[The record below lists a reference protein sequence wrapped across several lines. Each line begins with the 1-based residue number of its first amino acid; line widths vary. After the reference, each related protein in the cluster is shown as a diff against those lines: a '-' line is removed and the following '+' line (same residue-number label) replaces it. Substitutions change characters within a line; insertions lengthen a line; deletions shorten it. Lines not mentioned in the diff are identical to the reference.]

1 MDIARWLEGLG
12 LEQYQY
18 AFRESDVDAAVVPYL
33 TADDLTALGVTSVGH
48 RRKLLAAIAAL
59 RRAPQWAETTAAGAT
74 TVPRGHTPV
83 ADAERRQ
90 VTVMFCDLVGSTA
103 LSFQLDPEDLR
114 EVIGAY
120 HSCIAQTI
128 GRYDGFVAKYMGDGV
143 LVYFGYP
150 QAHEDDAERAVRA
163 GLALVDAVA
172 EIATADRKLSV
183 RIGIGTGIV
192 VVGDLIGKGSAQEQA
207 VVGDTPNLAARLQAL
222 ARPNAVVIGPRTR
235 RLLGEL
241 FEYRD
246 LGPFE
251 LAGMTEPGR
260 AYEVLHQ
267 SGIESRFEALHSV
280 QLTPLVGREQEIQ
293 LLLRRWQRAKSG
305 SGQVVL
311 LSGEPGIGKSRI
323 TSALLDK
330 IQTEPHTRLRYFCSP
345 YHQVSALYPFIAQ
358 LERAAGFERDDTAA
372 QKLGKLQRLLA
383 PGARRD
389 SEIMLLAELLSL
401 PNSSAELNLS
411 PRRKRQLLLEALLHQ
426 FEAAAQDRPV
436 LLVFE
441 DVHWI
446 DPTSRELLDLTL
458 DRVSQ
463 LPILVVITFR
473 PEFDHAWSGPPQV
486 TTLALNRLGESDGA
500 ALVEHVAGE
509 AGLSREIVDE
519 IVERADGVPLFV
531 EELTKAV
538 LESGSRGNRVAA
550 VLTTHP
556 LPNLAIPPT
565 LQASLLARLDR
576 LGPIARD
583 IAQIGAVLGREF
595 SYALIR
601 QVAGRRDAELQAAL
615 DRLTQSALVSYRETG
630 PAASYLFKHALV
642 RDTAYGT
649 LLRGRRRE
657 LHARV
662 AVAIVERFPQL
673 AQSQPELVAH
683 HYTEGHNNERA
694 AAFWYQAGQ
703 HASAR
708 FAIREAVAHFTKGME
723 LLAALPDSE
732 ARDRREL
739 EFQLAL
745 VVPLVAMHGFGSD
758 EVEICAKRAKDL
770 SDRCG
775 DPRSRFA
782 AYRFVWNSCLLRRPL
797 AQTVALA
804 RTLMDLARQD
814 GDAARLAIAHR
825 ALGRSTHI
833 AGMQTDADELLATGA
848 TLADRVADAEFT
860 AYSEHPGI
868 ICRAYRGQLRC
879 LRGFLD
885 DAARLAETA
894 VGRARMVYS
903 PFILAW
909 SLIVAAQTHL
919 FRRDA
924 CAAERAAREAITLS
938 REHGL
943 PQWMAFG
950 QQCLG
955 RILCQQGDWRGGIE
969 LQREAMD
976 SLHAAGSLLHTTRSQ
991 LHLAESFLT
1000 LGDVDQTRLH
1010 LNAAFAHLQ
1019 THGEA
1024 YLASEL
1030 HLVKLKLL
1038 KAEGAPNEAF
1048 KQPIQMGLDI
1058 ARRQGAHLLE
1068 LRLAA
1073 WIAGMW
1079 RDLGMPT
1086 EAHDL
1091 LAPIYGWFTEGFDT
1105 PDLREAK
1112 GLLDELG

>member
-1 MDIARWLEGLG
+1 MDITRWLEGL
-12 LEQYQY
+12 EQYEQ
-18 AFRESDVDAAVVPYL
+18 AFRKGDVGAEVLPEL
-33 TADDLTALGVTSVGH
+33 TADYLSAVGVTSVGH
-48 RRKLLAAIAAL
+48 RRKLLAAIASLRPASQSAPDL
-59 RRAPQWAETTAAGAT
+59 AAARAATMSLARRAVAG
-74 TVPRGHTPV
+74 
-83 ADAERRQ
+83 AERRQ

-114 EVIGAY
+114 EVIAAY
-120 HSCIAQTI
+120 HSCVAQTI
-128 GRYDGFVAKYMGDGV
+128 ARYDGFVAKYMGDGV

-163 GLALVDAVA
+163 GLALVAAAA
-172 EIATADRKLSV
+172 EIATIHCKLSL

-192 VVGDLIGKGSAQEQA
+192 VIGDLIGEGSAQEQA
-207 VVGDTPNLAARLQAL
+207 IVGDTPNLAARLQAL
-222 ARPNAVVIGPRTR
+222 AEPNTVVIGRRTR
-235 RLLGEL
+235 RLLGDL
-241 FEYRD
+241 FQYRD
-246 LGPFE
+246 LGP
-251 LAGMTEPGR
+251 LKLKGAVEPAR
-260 AYEVLHQ
+260 AYQVLHQ
-267 SGIESRFEALHSV
+267 SAIESRFEALHSAR
-280 QLTPLVGREQEIQ
+280 LAPLVGREQEIK
-293 LLLRRWQRAKSG
+293 LLLRCWQRAKSG
-305 SGQVVL
+305 NGQVVL

-323 TSALLDK
+323 ASTLLEK
-330 IQTEPHTRLRYFCSP
+330 TQTEPQTRSRYFCSP
-345 YHQVSALYPFIAQ
+345 YHQESALYPFIIQ
-358 LERAAGFERDDTAA
+358 LERAAGLERHDTAE
-372 QKLGKLQRLLA
+372 QKLGKLNRLLA
-383 PGARRD
+383 AGARSND
-389 SEIMLLAELLSL
+389 EITLLAELLSL
-401 PNSSAELNLS
+401 PNSSADLKLS
-411 PRRKRQLLLEALLHQ
+411 PRRKREMLFEALLHQ
-426 FEAAAQDRPV
+426 LEAVAQSQPV

-441 DVHWI
+441 DAHWI

-463 LPILVVITFR
+463 LPVFVVITFR
-473 PEFDHAWSGPPQV
+473 PEFDHAWSGRRHV
-486 TTLALNRLGESDGA
+486 TALMLDRLGERDGA
-500 ALVEHVAGE
+500 ALVEWFAGD
-509 AGLSREIVDE
+509 ASLCREIVDE

-538 LESGSRGNRVAA
+538 LESGSRGDRVTA
-550 VLTTHP
+550 VLRRNP
-556 LPNLAIPPT
+556 LPNLTIPPT

-576 LGPIARD
+576 LGPIAREV
-583 IAQIGAVLGREF
+583 AQVGAVLGREF

-601 QVAGRRDAELQAAL
+601 QVAGRGDTELRAAL
-615 DRLTQSALVSYRETG
+615 DHLTQSGLVSYRETG
-630 PAASYLFKHALV
+630 PAGSYLFKHALV

-657 LHARV
+657 LNARV
-662 AVAIVERFPQL
+662 AAVIVERFPQL

-683 HYTEGHNNERA
+683 YYTEGDHKEQA
-694 AAFWYQAGQ
+694 AEYWYQAGQ
-703 HASAR
+703 QANAR
-708 FAIREAVAHFTKGME
+708 FAMREAVAHFTKGLE
-723 LLAALPDSE
+723 LLAALPDGE

-739 EFQLAL
+739 ELQLAL
-745 VVPLVAMHGFGSD
+745 VVSLVAMHGFGSEKV
-758 EVEICAKRAKDL
+758 EVCAKRAKDL

-775 DPRSRFA
+775 DAHSRFA

-804 RTLMDLARQD
+804 RTLMDLARED
-814 GDAARLAIAHR
+814 NHPARLAIAHR

-848 TLADRVADAEFT
+848 TLADSVADAEFT

-894 VGRARMVYS
+894 VERARTVYS

-909 SLIVAAQTHL
+909 SLIIAAQTHL

-924 CAAERAAREAITLS
+924 CTAERAAREAIALS
-938 REHGL
+938 REHRL

-955 RILCQQGDWRGGIE
+955 RVLCQQGDWRGGIE

-976 SLHAAGSLLHTTRSQ
+976 SLHAAGSLLHTTRLR
-991 LHLAESFLT
+991 LHLAESFLAI
-1000 LGDVDQTRLH
+1000 GDVDQTRLH
-1010 LNAAFAHLQ
+1010 LNAAFGHLQ

-1024 YLASEL
+1024 HLASEI

-1038 KAEGAPNEAF
+1038 KAEGAPYEALNP
-1048 KQPIQMGLDI
+1048 PIQMGLDI

-1068 LRLAA
+1068 LRLAS

-1079 RDLGMPT
+1079 RDLGMPQ
-1086 EAHDL
+1086 EARDL
-1091 LAPIYGWFTEGFDT
+1091 LAPVYSWFTEGFDT
-1105 PDLREAK
+1105 PDLKEAK
-1112 GLLDELG
+1112 ALLDELK